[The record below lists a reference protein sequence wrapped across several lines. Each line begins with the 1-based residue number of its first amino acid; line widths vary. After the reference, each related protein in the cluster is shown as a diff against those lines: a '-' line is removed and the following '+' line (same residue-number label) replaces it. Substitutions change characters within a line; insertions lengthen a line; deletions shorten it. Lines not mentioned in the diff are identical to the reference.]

1 LQSLRRPRPR
11 TLIDWSA
18 AAFVAAALFALPVI
32 AVGVLESGSEGWFAA
47 LAVDLVV
54 LVMHAWRTSS
64 PLIVLAAVV
73 TVGIAAVALWFIV
86 TFGEACGGATSAA
99 VVKWVGAAAIAL
111 GLGSWGVVHGL
122 RILWATPLALVC
134 AGGWIVLAAHLVPGG
149 AGSCF
154 S

>member
-1 LQSLRRPRPR
+1 LQSLRRPGPR

-18 AAFVAAALFALPVI
+18 AALVAAALFTLPVI
-32 AVGVLESGSEGWFAA
+32 AVGALESGSGGWFAA
-47 LAVDLVV
+47 LAVDVVV
-54 LVMHAWRTSS
+54 LVVHAWHTSS
-64 PLIVLAAVV
+64 PLVVLAAGVM
-73 TVGIAAVALWFIV
+73 VGIAAVALFFIV
-86 TFGEACGGATSAA
+86 TFGEACGGATPAAFVKWAGAA
-99 VVKWVGAAAIAL
+99 VIGL
-111 GLGSWGVVHGL
+111 GLGSWGVLHGL